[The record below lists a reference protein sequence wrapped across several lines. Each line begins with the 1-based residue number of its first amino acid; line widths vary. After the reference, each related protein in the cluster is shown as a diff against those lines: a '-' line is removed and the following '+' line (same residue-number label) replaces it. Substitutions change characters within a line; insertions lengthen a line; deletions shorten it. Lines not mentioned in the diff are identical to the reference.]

1 MRIALTGGIGSG
13 KSYVCRLLEQRGIS
27 IYDCDAAAKRL
38 MRTSTALQQ
47 KLQALVG
54 KDIYIDGQLNKA
66 KMTHFLMA
74 SEENAKAIN
83 DTIHPAVADDFLK
96 SDYQW
101 MECAILFESGF
112 DRLVDRTICVT
123 APEEVRIQRIMM
135 RDGISRWKALEWM
148 RKQWPQVDVILRSDY
163 CIINDGVEDL
173 EEQIDRILYLI
184 NS

>member
-38 MRTSTALQQ
+38 MRTSAALQQ

-54 KDIYIDGQLNKA
+54 KDVYIDGRLNKA

-96 SDYQW
+96 SGYQW

-123 APEEVRIQRIMM
+123 APEEVRIQRVML
-135 RDGISRWKALEWM
+135 RDGISREKALEWM
-148 RKQWPQVDVILRSDY
+148 GRQWPQEDVVRRADY
-163 CIINDGVEDL
+163 CIVNDGAEPL
-173 EEQIDRILYLI
+173 EEQIDTILSLI